1 MKMKIKRPAPKKTS
15 NHLAFLKSSSKAIL
29 FITLLFFGSTLFGF
43 LNANALSAIIAPILK
58 DLIEKTSD
66 LSGISLIV
74 YIFINNAL
82 ASLIGLVLGIFL
94 GIFPLITAIT
104 NGAILGFVLERT
116 VQSVSI
122 LQLWRLFP
130 HGVFELPAIF
140 ISLGLGIN
148 LSLSM
153 LKNYLA
159 KNKNNKAKQIAGI
172 LSLLLGLVSI
182 FVLNLSTNMPNYAIT
197 LALFIIGLLYLA
209 PFIFLFFIADKKTR
223 KFNAKIIFNALK
235 VFFLIVIP
243 LLIIAAIIEGLLI
256 TFLP

>member
-1 MKMKIKRPAPKKTS
+1 MKTKHSLPKKQ
-15 NHLAFLKSSSKAIL
+15 NHLAFLKSSGKAIL
-29 FITLLFFGSTLFGF
+29 FITLLFLGSTLFGF
-43 LNANALSAIIAPILK
+43 LNANTLSPIIAPILK
-58 DLIEKTSD
+58 GLIEKTSG
-66 LSGISLIV
+66 LSGLSLII

-82 ASLIGLVLGIFL
+82 ASFIGLVLGIFL
-94 GIFPLITAIT
+94 GIFPLITTIT
-104 NGAILGFVLERT
+104 NGVILGFVLERT

-130 HGVFELPAIF
+130 HGIFELPAVF

-148 LSLSM
+148 LSLTM
-153 LKNYLA
+153 LKNYLV

-172 LSLLLGLVSI
+172 LSLLLSLVSI
-182 FVLNLSTNMPNYAIT
+182 FVLNLSTSMPNYAIT

-223 KFNAKIIFNALK
+223 KFNIKIISNALK

-243 LLIIAAIIEGLLI
+243 LLVIAAIIEGLLI